1 MKENISFEFI
11 RFDNKTEANIYYRIP
26 KILFES
32 KAFEDLSTDA
42 KYLYSFML
50 DRVSLS
56 SKNEWIDSDGRIYI
70 IYTVEQVCEI
80 LKCGKDKASKLL
92 AELDSENGIG
102 LIERV
107 RRGLCKPDKI
117 YVKDIVVRKDHVDK
131 KESAASENA
140 TSGGR
145 FNRLQEVEKTEIM
158 NSEIY
163 TTQGGKNRCQEIVK
177 VDTTNNDN
185 IKTYNIKTDKSNQ
198 DNSNHHSIKS
208 SALTEDDDTYTRY
221 EQLVKQQIEYEY
233 AVKECQKN
241 EVAYIN
247 AMVAIIAKL
256 FCWPSRHVRING
268 TECSYAYVKKKLSL
282 ITKDNI
288 MYTINSLS
296 DYLILFEKYAE
307 EKGIKVICSAPEDID
322 ELFLPY
328 LRIYSHKRLLL
339 LGMFGISTS
348 IFDIYRI
355 LELDNYVSEFLISP
369 IPVKE
374 FKNWLVFYCIPLAS
388 CYSVLQLLERSVQD
402 RTVYGEEGRRK
413 EMSENNIIVRKRMI
427 IWGNVQGCGFRRR
440 MRDVAERVGTAGWV
454 RNNPGSSVTVEIQ
467 GTEEAIEK
475 TLELVEHSNN
485 LIKIKKIDTV
495 DIPVEV
501 GDSGFGIYS

>member
-11 RFDNKTEANIYYRIP
+11 RCDNKMEANIYYRIS

-32 KAFEDLSTDA
+32 KVFEELSTEA

-56 SKNEWIDSDGRIYI
+56 SKNKWIDPDGSVYI
-70 IYTVEQVCEI
+70 IYTVKQVCEI

-131 KESAASENA
+131 KESAVSENA
-140 TSGGR
+140 TSGDR
-145 FNRLQEVEKTEIM
+145 FNRLQEGEKTEVM
-158 NSEIY
+158 NSEIHI
-163 TTQGGKNRCQEIVK
+163 TQGSKNRCQEIGK
-177 VDTTNNDN
+177 TDTTNNDN

-256 FCWPSRHVRING
+256 FCWPGKPVRING
-268 TECSYAYVKKKLSL
+268 VEYSYAYVKDKLSL
-282 ITKDNI
+282 ITKDHIIYVVEQLRKWRPDISNI
-288 MYTINSLS
+288 YNYLLVCMLRAVDTIDCYYTAQVNHDMGSGNFTDEPDVS
-296 DYLILFEKYAE
+296 DKGQENE
-307 EKGIKVICSAPEDID
+307 E
-322 ELFLPY
+322 LLP
-328 LRIYSHKRLLL
+328 
-339 LGMFGISTS
+339 
-348 IFDIYRI
+348 
-355 LELDNYVSEFLISP
+355 
-369 IPVKE
+369 
-374 FKNWLVFYCIPLAS
+374 W
-388 CYSVLQLLERSVQD
+388 
-402 RTVYGEEGRRK
+402 
-413 EMSENNIIVRKRMI
+413 
-427 IWGNVQGCGFRRR
+427 
-440 MRDVAERVGTAGWV
+440 MR
-454 RNNPGSSVTVEIQ
+454 
-467 GTEEAIEK
+467 
-475 TLELVEHSNN
+475 
-485 LIKIKKIDTV
+485 
-495 DIPVEV
+495 
-501 GDSGFGIYS
+501 